1 MAKQRDFLILQSKCD
16 FSTTFATHFFEIPK
30 TLDTARVAGCCK
42 RGMGALQPYPFFLQQ
57 NRTVKTA
64 DFLSFELVHKFAP
77 QNRLDR
83 LIGDLLDF
91 LPKRLYRAF
100 LAVTNRYSLFSLPVT
115 AMGSF
120 FRLFGAGV
128 TLPLFISINSLTFC
142 GTYFA

>member
-1 MAKQRDFLILQSKCD
+1 MAKQRNYLILQSKYD
-16 FSTTFATHFFEIPK
+16 FSASFATHFFKSPK
-30 TLDTARVAGCCK
+30 ALNTARVAGCCE
-42 RGMGALQPYPFFLQQ
+42 RVTEALQPCPFFLQQ

-64 DFLSFELVHKFAP
+64 VLFELVCKIAP
-77 QNRLDR
+77 QNLLDM

-91 LPKRLYRAF
+91 LPKRFYRAF

-115 AMGSF
+115 ATGSF